1 MASIPGDNS
10 NICRFCLCQEEK
22 QLMLI
27 SRTLN
32 PSLTI
37 EDVRRFTGIQKLPDD
52 ANGLAICFECLGSL
66 KKSADF
72 RYACIRNDSTFRQ
85 LSAEAAAC
93 RKGNPT
99 KPVDHSEHI
108 VSADPLELKFEIIY
122 HEEDSLEPVDE
133 DQLVRSI
140 ANEGFC
146 TDGATQ
152 GAAEE
157 AYSANYIEL
166 GEPTSDANEENDA
179 FESHRIMNYC
189 AGTDSV
195 STRRTRKPRKR
206 NPPNGEPEDLPSSS
220 VEGKVRKKYDRRKV
234 LCHLCGKTV
243 ADISVHLVSHKQEA
257 NHQCPHCP
265 TKMTHPSN
273 LLRHVE
279 SVHMKKIIKTCA
291 LCGEGFKHMSVYTGH
306 MLTKHNIGKTY
317 KCELCSQVFKYP
329 GNLREHRKRKHS
341 TGSECVCPI
350 CGMMFNDRGVL
361 KRHAAVHSTD
371 TPYHCKHCPKQFK
384 SGEAKKAHELTHS
397 GVKFDCKFCNKSY
410 RYRTQLCTHVTRTH
424 RIKVEENASGSD

>member
-1 MASIPGDNS
+1 
-10 NICRFCLCQEEK
+10 
-22 QLMLI
+22 MLI
-27 SRTLN
+27 SRTLH

-37 EDVRRFTGIQKLPDD
+37 EDVRRFTGIQVKQFILPNAHTIRLRFDRTFQKLPDD

-157 AYSANYIEL
+157 AYSANHIEL
-166 GEPTSDANEENDA
+166 GEPMSDANEENDA
-179 FESHRIMNYC
+179 FESHRIMNYR
-189 AGTDSV
+189 AGTDSL

-206 NPPNGEPEDLPSSS
+206 KPPNGELEDLPSSS

-306 MLTKHNIGKTY
+306 MVRI
-317 KCELCSQVFKYP
+317 S
-329 GNLREHRKRKHS
+329 
-341 TGSECVCPI
+341 
-350 CGMMFNDRGVL
+350 D
-361 KRHAAVHSTD
+361 
-371 TPYHCKHCPKQFK
+371 
-384 SGEAKKAHELTHS
+384 SGECWQKFGTDSDPASIISVQRYLESFGVAWNRLESS
-397 GVKFDCKFCNKSY
+397 GVESN
-410 RYRTQLCTHVTRTH
+410 
-424 RIKVEENASGSD
+424 